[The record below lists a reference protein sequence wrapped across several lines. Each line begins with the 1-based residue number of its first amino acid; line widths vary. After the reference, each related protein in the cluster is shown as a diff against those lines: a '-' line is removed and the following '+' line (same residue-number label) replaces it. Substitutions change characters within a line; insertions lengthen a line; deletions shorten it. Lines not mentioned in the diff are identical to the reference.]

1 LDVIEQRDAADLR
14 IWRSRA
20 SNNGRL
26 GRAKWTSRDTGGV
39 FVGVDKRQRQREAAM
54 PGIRRKALLFH
65 ALALGFALVVA
76 AAVPAAATADGL
88 PVLGVDVGS
97 EGVAARTS
105 PIRYVTL
112 HGGRETMVARTAVEG
127 GRVLGFARLP
137 GNFTIPAVA
146 YDGSASGLSADAGT
160 LVLIQPRLKF
170 PRARTALAI
179 LDAKPLR
186 LRKLITLPGDF
197 SFDAVS
203 PSGSTLFLIQ
213 YISAR
218 DPTRYRVRA
227 YDLRSQRLVANP
239 IVDPHERG
247 AMRGSP
253 ITRAT
258 SSDGRWAYTLYDGAG
273 GTPFLHALD
282 TSKRQARCIDLP
294 MLTGRQDLGQLR
306 ITIASDRATLTVGIA
321 GQKLALVDTRD
332 LRASAP
338 AKPTASKPS
347 QTVSHSDRT
356 WLFLGV
362 AALATVLAASTLS
375 LALRRRRTRL
385 APTA

>member
-1 LDVIEQRDAADLR
+1 
-14 IWRSRA
+14 
-20 SNNGRL
+20 
-26 GRAKWTSRDTGGV
+26 
-39 FVGVDKRQRQREAAM
+39 
-54 PGIRRKALLFH
+54 
-65 ALALGFALVVA
+65 
-76 AAVPAAATADGL
+76 
-88 PVLGVDVGS
+88 VDVGS

-112 HGGRETMVARTAVEG
+112 HAGRETIVARTAVGG
-127 GRVLGFARLP
+127 GRVLGVMRVP

-170 PRARTALAI
+170 PRARTSLAI
-179 LDAKPLR
+179 LDAKRLR
-186 LRKLITLPGDF
+186 LRNLVSLPGDF

-203 PSGSTLFLIQ
+203 PQGRTLFLIQ

-218 DPTRYRVRA
+218 DPTRYKVRA
-227 YDLRSQRLVANP
+227 YDLRSQRLLANP
-239 IVDPHERG
+239 IVDPHEQD

-273 GTPFLHALD
+273 GTPFIHALD
-282 TSKRQARCIDLP
+282 TSTRQARCIDLP

-306 ITIASDRATLTVGIA
+306 ITIASDRAKLTVGIA

-332 LRASAP
+332 FRASAP
-338 AKPTASKPS
+338 PRPTASKPT
-347 QTVSHSDRT
+347 QTMSHHSDRA
-356 WLFLGV
+356 WLLFGL
-362 AALATVLAASTLS
+362 AALATGLAAWTLS
-375 LALRRRRTRL
+375 VALRRRRTRL

>member
-1 LDVIEQRDAADLR
+1 
-14 IWRSRA
+14 
-20 SNNGRL
+20 
-26 GRAKWTSRDTGGV
+26 
-39 FVGVDKRQRQREAAM
+39 M
-54 PGIRRKALLFH
+54 PGTRREALLFK
-65 ALALGFALVVA
+65 ALALGFALVAV

-97 EGVAARTS
+97 AGVAASTS

-112 HGGRETMVARTAVEG
+112 HGGRETIVARTAVRG
-127 GRVLGFARLP
+127 GRVLRFTRLR

-179 LDAKPLR
+179 LDAKRLR
-186 LRKLITLPGDF
+186 LRKLVTLRGDF

-203 PSGSTLFLIQ
+203 PHGGTLFLIQ
-213 YISAR
+213 YISPR
-218 DPTRYRVRA
+218 DPTRYKVRA
-227 YDLRSQRLVANP
+227 YDLRSERLVANP
-239 IVDPHERG
+239 IVDPHEQG

-273 GTPFLHALD
+273 GTPFIHALD

-294 MLTGRQDLGQLR
+294 MLTGRQDLSQLR
-306 ITIASDRATLTVGIA
+306 ITLYAAKLTVGTA
-321 GQKLALVDTRD
+321 GQQLARVDTTDFRV
-332 LRASAP
+332 SAP
-338 AKPTASKPS
+338 ADLTATNPT
-347 QTVSHSDRT
+347 QTVSRQSDRT
-356 WLFLGV
+356 WLLLGV

-375 LALRRRRTRL
+375 VALRRRRTRL
-385 APTA
+385 APKLDLASFGEALVGDGEHESRSPF

>member
-1 LDVIEQRDAADLR
+1 
-14 IWRSRA
+14 
-20 SNNGRL
+20 
-26 GRAKWTSRDTGGV
+26 
-39 FVGVDKRQRQREAAM
+39 M
-54 PGIRRKALLFH
+54 PGTCRKALHFR
-65 ALALGFALVVA
+65 ALASGLALVFAA

-97 EGVAARTS
+97 DGVAARTS

-112 HGGRETMVARTAVEG
+112 RTGRETVVARTAVGG
-127 GRVLGFARLP
+127 GRVIGFTRIP

-179 LDAKPLR
+179 LDAKRLR
-186 LRKLITLPGDF
+186 LRTLVTLRGDF
-197 SFDAVS
+197 SFDAIS
-203 PSGSTLFLIQ
+203 PHGATLFLIQ
-213 YISAR
+213 YVSPR
-218 DPTRYRVRA
+218 DPTRYEVRA
-227 YDLRSQRLVANP
+227 YDLRSERLVADP
-239 IVDPHERG
+239 IVDPHEQG

-273 GTPFLHALD
+273 GTPFIHALD

-294 MLTGRQDLGQLR
+294 MLSGRQDLSQMR
-306 ITIASDRATLTVGIA
+306 ITIAAGRAELTVGTA
-321 GQKLALVDTRD
+321 GQKLAVVDTRR

-338 AKPTASKPS
+338 VAQA
-347 QTVSHSDRT
+347 VSHRSDRV
-356 WLFLGV
+356 WLLLGV
-362 AALATVLAASTLS
+362 AGLTTVLAGSTLS
-375 LALRRRRTRL
+375 VALRRRRTRL
-385 APTA
+385 APTT

>member
-1 LDVIEQRDAADLR
+1 
-14 IWRSRA
+14 
-20 SNNGRL
+20 
-26 GRAKWTSRDTGGV
+26 
-39 FVGVDKRQRQREAAM
+39 M
-54 PGIRRKALLFH
+54 PGKRHKALLLE
-65 ALALGFALVVA
+65 ALVLGFALVLV
-76 AAVPAAATADGL
+76 AAVPATAMADGL

-112 HGGRETMVARTAVEG
+112 HAGRETIVARTAVGG
-127 GRVLGFARLP
+127 GRVLGFTRLS

-170 PRARTALAI
+170 PRARTTLAI
-179 LDAKPLR
+179 LDANRLR
-186 LRKLITLPGDF
+186 LRNLVTLHGDF
-197 SFDAVS
+197 SFDAIS
-203 PSGSTLFLIQ
+203 PQGRTLFLIQ

-218 DPTRYRVRA
+218 DPTRYKVRA
-227 YDLRSQRLVANP
+227 YDLRSERLLANP
-239 IVDPHERG
+239 IVDPHEQD

-282 TSKRQARCIDLP
+282 TSKREARCIDMP

-306 ITIASDRATLTVGIA
+306 ITIASDRAKLTVGIA
-321 GQKLALVDTRD
+321 GQTLALVDTRG

-338 AKPTASKPS
+338 PKPTATEPT
-347 QTVSHSDRT
+347 QTMSHHSDRA
-356 WLFLGV
+356 WLLFGI

-375 LALRRRRTRL
+375 VALRRRRTRL

>member
-1 LDVIEQRDAADLR
+1 MRTLRDSVAVFAA
-14 IWRSRA
+14 
-20 SNNGRL
+20 
-26 GRAKWTSRDTGGV
+26 
-39 FVGVDKRQRQREAAM
+39 VDKRQREAAM
-54 PGIRRKALLFH
+54 PGTRRKALHFR
-65 ALALGFALVVA
+65 ALASGFALVLV

-97 EGVAARTS
+97 DGVAARTN

-112 HGGRETMVARTAVEG
+112 PTGRETIVARTAVGG
-127 GRVLGFARLP
+127 GRVLGFTRLP

-179 LDAKPLR
+179 LDAKRLR
-186 LRKLITLPGDF
+186 LRKLVTLQGDF
-197 SFDAVS
+197 SFDAIS
-203 PSGSTLFLIQ
+203 PHGATLFLIQ
-213 YISAR
+213 YVSPR
-218 DPTRYRVRA
+218 DPTRYEVRA
-227 YDLRSQRLVANP
+227 YDLRSERLVANP
-239 IVDPHERG
+239 IVDPHEQG

-273 GTPFLHALD
+273 GTPFIHALD

-294 MLTGRQDLGQLR
+294 MLSGREDLSQMR
-306 ITIASDRATLTVGIA
+306 ITIAPDRAELTVGTA
-321 GQKLALVDTRD
+321 GQKLALVDTSD

-338 AKPTASKPS
+338 AGPT
-347 QTVSHSDRT
+347 QTVSHHRARV
-356 WLFLGV
+356 WLLLGG
-362 AALATVLAASTLS
+362 AGLATVLAASMLS
-375 LALRRRRTRL
+375 VAFRRRRTRL
-385 APTA
+385 APTACADPIRELL